1 MAPPERNFKAFLKQR
16 ISFYH
21 YFCGD
26 LFAWLA
32 WVPNLIIAELF
43 IRQSLNKEQQQK
55 NTNLHF

>member
-1 MAPPERNFKAFLKQR
+1 MKQK

-32 WVPNLIIAELF
+32 WLPNLIIAELF

-55 NTNLHF
+55 NTDLHF